1 MACDVNLILIAR
13 EGRREADHELH
24 TAIFAAQGAKLPP
37 LNPETDPVSI
47 KDRIRARLRASHAVQ
62 KGRTKPVTPPT
73 PPADGAKQQAR

>member
-37 LNPETDPVSI
+37 LDP
-47 KDRIRARLRASHAVQ
+47 DDA
-62 KGRTKPVTPPT
+62 KPVLTREKVLDIAKAHNAAFARKSKPSPG
-73 PPADGAKQQAR
+73 GAKQQAR